1 MARTGGVTIAP
12 PSWGFLD
19 FWCLTP
25 INSIT
30 LPAVAADVALP
41 SVVIA
46 SLPSFITVLRADPVF
61 KWGLRNNSNAAVNK
75 LSGDQYI
82 QISPDG
88 VTYTDCLKWVDDMLW
103 TDASSLGPGDIRVGI
118 DMSAI
123 VTGNGT
129 YQFRWHNALVDGASL
144 LLEDVD
150 MGIRIYYER

>member
-12 PSWGFLD
+12 PSYGFLD

-30 LPAVAADVALP
+30 LPAVAADIALP
-41 SVVIA
+41 SVIVAGLTAAMTI
-46 SLPSFITVLRADPVF
+46 LKADAMF
-61 KWGLRNNSNAAVNK
+61 KWGLRNNSAAAVNK
-75 LSGDQYI
+75 ISGDQYI

-88 VTYTDCLKWVDDMLW
+88 VTYTDCLKWSDDMLW

-118 DMSAI
+118 DVSTI

-129 YQFRWHNALVDGASL
+129 YQFRWRNAVVDGASL

-150 MGIRIYYER
+150 MGIRLYYER